1 MAEYIQIN
9 SDPQAKKVL
18 DGFNLISIT
27 MKNSETGKV
36 AWTSKDWGKD
46 VFTKVEEAHLP
57 KEMLGYPAVGREI
70 VFSTVEPIKD
80 FRIQQDVVVHGKT
93 IEKWNFKFGFVIPN
107 SENSWETIVQ
117 AAGEGN
123 MLPAEYLSGNMY
135 ILTSFYA
142 GNLFIS
148 RSVVKVFYE

>member
-1 MAEYIQIN
+1 MAEYIQVN
-9 SDPQAKKVL
+9 SDPQAQKVL
-18 DGFNLISIT
+18 KGFNLISIT

-36 AWTSKDWGKD
+36 AWQSKDWGSD
-46 VFTKVEEAHLP
+46 VFTTVKEAHLP

-80 FRIQQDVVVHGKT
+80 FRIQQDVLVHGKN

>member
-1 MAEYIQIN
+1 
-9 SDPQAKKVL
+9 
-18 DGFNLISIT
+18 
-27 MKNSETGKV
+27 
-36 AWTSKDWGKD
+36 
-46 VFTKVEEAHLP
+46 
-57 KEMLGYPAVGREI
+57 MLGYPAVGREI

-80 FRIQQDVVVHGKT
+80 FRIQQDVLVHGKN